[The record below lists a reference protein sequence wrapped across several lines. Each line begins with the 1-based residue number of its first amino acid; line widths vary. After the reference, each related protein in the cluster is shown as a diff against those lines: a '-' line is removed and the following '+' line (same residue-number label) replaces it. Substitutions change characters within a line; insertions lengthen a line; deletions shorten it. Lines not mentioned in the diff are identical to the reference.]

1 MSVSRK
7 SFTGN
12 RQPSKPDPP
21 KTPATGNSPLQKIKV
36 YRGGPGMTKF
46 DLTRQEVEEKL
57 GKYRQQ
63 QAATNQGSLWQRLVS
78 VFRRPS
84 KSG

>member
-1 MSVSRK
+1 
-7 SFTGN
+7 
-12 RQPSKPDPP
+12 
-21 KTPATGNSPLQKIKV
+21 
-36 YRGGPGMTKF
+36 MTKF